1 MSSLG
6 MHRALLICMAF
17 QIPRIKTFCQILVS
31 STSGSFSVK
40 QLALIICHKCLGDGT
55 APTADAYRVSLR
67 QTLIMEF
74 SASCQT
80 GKTVTVLGDNV
91 FVELQICFSSPI
103 AFSTLA
109 FTATIVARLL
119 VFKPTEE
126 LKREE
131 WDQGKLKRQKVQYFF
146 TEIQL
151 FDFFLFLNKCL

>member
-17 QIPRIKTFCQILVS
+17 QIPRIKTFCQTLVS

-55 APTADAYRVSLR
+55 APTEDVYRVSLR

-80 GKTVTVLGDNV
+80 GKLVQFLGIMFLWSSKSVLPS
-91 FVELQICFSSPI
+91 LI
-103 AFSTLA
+103 AFSTLV

-126 LKREE
+126 LEREE
-131 WDQGKLKRQKVQYFF
+131 WDQGKLK
-146 TEIQL
+146 
-151 FDFFLFLNKCL
+151 